1 MQAQPSYNTAPS
13 SAHAHAAC
21 KKYAELP
28 CCTPTCKRQ
37 LRSSVSD
44 PTMGLTSG
52 PNARQTGAA
61 CKAPNASAAC
71 NAKSGNERTSV
82 SRNTT
87 SSEERLQAK
96 QRHASAVASVAERR
110 GRRVCRA
117 YACTLCAPA
126 PDGGVIGLRLRKNAP
141 QELCVVHHVSVAP
154 LPQRSK
160 LLPSVRQRH
169 LEMRTQVAKLQSESV
184 SDKQR

>member
-37 LRSSVSD
+37 LRSSMSD
-44 PTMGLTSG
+44 PAMGLTSG

-61 CKAPNASAAC
+61 SKEPNASAAC
-71 NAKSGNERTSV
+71 KAKSGSERMSV

-87 SSEERLQAK
+87 SRDERL
-96 QRHASAVASVAERR
+96 RDYSGSAEASVALHIGSCIR
-110 GRRVCRA
+110 CA
-117 YACTLCAPA
+117 CACACTLRAPPPHGA
-126 PDGGVIGLRLRKNAP
+126 VVGLRLSKKAP
-141 QELCVVHHVSVAP
+141 QEFGIVHHVSVAP
-154 LPQRSK
+154 LPQRGK
-160 LLPSVRQRH
+160 LLPCMRQRH
-169 LEMRTQVAKLQSESV
+169 LEMRTHVAKL
-184 SDKQR
+184 